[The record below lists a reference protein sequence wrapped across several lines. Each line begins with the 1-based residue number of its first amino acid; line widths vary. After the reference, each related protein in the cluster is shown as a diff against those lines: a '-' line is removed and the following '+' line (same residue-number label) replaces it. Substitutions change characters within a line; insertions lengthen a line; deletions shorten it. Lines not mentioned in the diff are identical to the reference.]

1 MEANEI
7 VTYVAMG
14 GVAVIAFFIRKVLN
28 DIDRLKRADLKNL
41 LAQQEIKTNKELI
54 ERNESAMYKKFAS
67 IHVREDRQNE
77 LNTDFKVLFGQIN
90 EKLDQ
95 LIANK

>member
-1 MEANEI
+1 MEANEV

-14 GVAVIAFFIRKVLN
+14 GVAVSGFFIRKVLS

-41 LAQQEIKTNKELI
+41 LAQQEIKSNKDLI
-54 ERNESAMYKKFAS
+54 DKNETSMYKKFTA
-67 IHVREDRQNE
+67 IHVREDKQRE